1 MTTVTEDL
9 KEQLSTLPRESREE
23 LVAFLLETLEDGF
36 HPSVEKEWLEELD
49 RREEEMASGKVVG
62 VPWEQVIEKLAKN
75 YQ

>member
-62 VPWEQVIEKLAKN
+62 VPFEEMMRKLEEK
-75 YQ
+75 YP